1 MITLTATAVCQC
13 GWTAGPGDWQHVD
26 AAAERHT
33 KTGPGHVTGTVARPA
48 ARMVDTDGDHERA
61 RQAGD
66 R

>member
-1 MITLTATAVCQC
+1 MITVTATAVCRC
-13 GWTAGPGDWQHVD
+13 GWTISGDWRRVD

-48 ARMVDTDGDHERA
+48 RAMATEGDHERA